1 MKSNANRARPLR
13 PALIGLVVL
22 AILAALLLAG
32 CGDSGASLD
41 SLNIPNTE
49 ARFIEEAGKGNLE
62 AVRLFVDGGMKI
74 AGVDSPGQKAYA
86 AAVGGKR
93 RGVLAYLRQAGV
105 VSPAEA
111 ALRRKNVAYSVEE
124 YLKRAASGDVETV
137 RLFLAAGM
145 NPNALA
151 IDGRSALGLAEK
163 SQRNDMMAVLKTAGA
178 TLNPFEGL
186 KKLGLKFDPETFLT
200 VAQKGDLEAVKYFV
214 RAGMVLDT
222 QDRSGLTALAWAV
235 HGDHFEVVKFLLS
248 SGANPNRRIKISG
261 GRIRTLG
268 ITTAIRVYDEI
279 INVALLEAAYHGNEK
294 LARLLVE
301 NKALARGPEFYIA
314 VHQGHLDVLKAILLP
329 GVYQKRPNSYLYW
342 FALRTNK
349 LRIVEELAK
358 LGAREFPTDKFPQ
371 SMRVRFQWVFQNLSR
386 KVGRTHPEY
395 RRLVQVFSNTKF

>member
-1 MKSNANRARPLR
+1 MKSNARARPIG

-22 AILAALLLAG
+22 ALLAALLLAG

-248 SGANPNRRIKISG
+248 SGANPNGRIKISG
-261 GRIRTLG
+261 GSIRTRRSLPP
-268 ITTAIRVYDEI
+268 VVVSSWS

-294 LARLLVE
+294 LARLLRE
-301 NKALARGPEFYIA
+301 NKAVFMGPELFIA
-314 VHQGHLDVLKAILLP
+314 VHQGHWDVIKAILHP
-329 GVYQKRPNSYLYW
+329 GIYQKTPKSHLYW

-349 LRIVEELAK
+349 KRIAEELAK
-358 LGAREFPTDKFPQ
+358 LGAREHPKDKFPRNQ
-371 SMRVRFQWVFQNLSR
+371 RVRVQWIFHNLR
-386 KVGRTHPEY
+386 KKQGRIHPEY
-395 RRLVQVFSNTKF
+395 ARLLDVLSKTKF